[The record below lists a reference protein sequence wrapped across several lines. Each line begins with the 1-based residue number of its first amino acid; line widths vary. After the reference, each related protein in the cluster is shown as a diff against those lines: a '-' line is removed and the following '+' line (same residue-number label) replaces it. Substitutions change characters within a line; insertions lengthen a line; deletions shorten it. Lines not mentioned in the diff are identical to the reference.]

1 MIRFYWNDKLVSCHK
16 TQEEA
21 FEQGLKYLRQHSA
34 LPEPGFKRITL
45 RQCSFIDTTEI
56 DWWKHSKI
64 LFERFTDWIWYKRYY
79 DSRGVLMDMKRI
91 LSEIK
96 GKGYLSL
103 DDITQLTEIN
113 PNFLDS
119 FARCYKLTTEEVRV
133 LASEKEITFNM
144 VFEYI
149 EIDYSALAYWLRKS
163 KITP

>member
-1 MIRFYWNDKLVSCHK
+1 MIRFYWNDKLVSRHE
-16 TQEEA
+16 TEEEA
-21 FEQGLKYLRQHSA
+21 FEQGFKYLHQHPAS
-34 LPEPGFKRITL
+34 PDFKRMPH
-45 RQCSFIDTTEI
+45 RQCSFVDTTEI

-64 LFERFTDWIWYKRYY
+64 LFERFTDWICYGRYCY
-79 DSRGVLMDMKRI
+79 NRGVLMDMMRI

-119 FARCYKLTTEEVRV
+119 FARCYKLTTEEVKV
-133 LASEKEITFNM
+133 LAPEKEITFDM

-149 EIDYSALAYWLRKS
+149 EIRYSALAYWLRKL
-163 KITP
+163 KIIP

>member
-1 MIRFYWNDKLVSCHK
+1 MIRFYWNDKLVSRHE
-16 TQEEA
+16 TEEEA
-21 FEQGLKYLRQHSA
+21 FEQGFKYLYQHPAS
-34 LPEPGFKRITL
+34 PDFKRMPH

-64 LFERFTDWIWYKRYY
+64 LFERFTDWIWYKRYS
-79 DSRGVLMDMKRI
+79 DNRGVLMDMKRI
-91 LSEIK
+91 LSEVK
-96 GKGYLSL
+96 RKGYLSL

-119 FARCYKLTTEEVRV
+119 FAKCYKLTTEKVRV
-133 LASEKEITFNM
+133 LASERDITFDM

-149 EIDYSALAYWLRKS
+149 EIRYSALAYWLRKG

>member
-1 MIRFYWNDKLVSCHK
+1 MIRFYWNDKLVSRHE
-16 TQEEA
+16 TEAEA
-21 FEQGLKYLRQHSA
+21 FEQGFLYLHQHPAS
-34 LPEPGFKRITL
+34 PDFKRMPH

-64 LFERFTDWIWYKRYY
+64 LFERFTDWIWYKRYS
-79 DSRGVLMDMKRI
+79 DNRGVLMDMKRI
-91 LSEIK
+91 LSEVK
-96 GKGYLSL
+96 RKGYLSL

-119 FARCYKLTTEEVRV
+119 FAKCYKLTTEKVRV
-133 LASEKEITFNM
+133 LASERDITFDM

-149 EIDYSALAYWLRKS
+149 EIRYSALAYWLRKG